1 MISNHDFPRGALGS
15 CFTGGP
21 PRFTHISHEVNNLT
35 RLTMPTIRCWTD
47 MAPVII
53 DPRHGRNEYVIRH
66 YCKGYSLAYAA
77 RLGLERQTSP
87 ILLRV

>member
-1 MISNHDFPRGALGS
+1 
-15 CFTGGP
+15 
-21 PRFTHISHEVNNLT
+21 
-35 RLTMPTIRCWTD
+35 MPTIRCWTD